1 MRAALIISACCVLG
15 YLLGNVSFARI
26 FSAINKK
33 SIDSVGSGNPG
44 TMNMLRNHGARL
56 GVITLFFDALKG
68 AIPALTAYLLHS
80 AGISAVL
87 GHVYPVFYKF
97 RGGKGIATTIG
108 VFAVADPLVTLAL
121 FLFIVLIVFFVKI
134 GSLSSIILV
143 VSFAI
148 IESCKSINHNVVILI
163 LLYSIVFIDVFAHRA
178 NIARLFSEEERET
191 DLISSIAR
199 ESHSHFLLFLNII
212 ESSCSYNQ
220 INTMEVL

>member
-1 MRAALIISACCVLG
+1 MRVALIISACCVLG

-68 AIPALTAYLLHS
+68 AIPALTASLLLGVYTTIGYIGLYS

-163 LLYSIVFIDVFAHRA
+163 LLYSIVFVDVFAHRA

-191 DLISSIAR
+191 DLISSVAKDIKKD
-199 ESHSHFLLFLNII
+199 NK
-212 ESSCSYNQ
+212 
-220 INTMEVL
+220 

>member
-1 MRAALIISACCVLG
+1 MRVALIISACCVLG

-68 AIPALTAYLLHS
+68 AIPALTAYLLLGVNTTIGYIGLYS

-191 DLISSIAR
+191 DLISSVAKDIKKD
-199 ESHSHFLLFLNII
+199 NK
-212 ESSCSYNQ
+212 
-220 INTMEVL
+220 